1 MGVDR
6 MRALVGF
13 AYLALLVPGIAS
25 ATSGGTSHV
34 EATATNVW
42 AQTAFSDGSYTS
54 DGVPLVLNHDSTQTV
69 LGQTDVA
76 IRVRTLSDW
85 DPGQVR
91 ASASVDLTGLRYAP
105 CSGCFPEGAGTL
117 RGSALALAST
127 YADDYVIPG
136 TGSFTTNITLDL
148 AGQVSRVFDWIN
160 GTTLLAYQNGS
171 VDDATVFF
179 DFTVSQQQ
187 PGNCEGTPCT
197 VNRGLA
203 GGRVEITSHFDGTT
217 GLTSYGFASA
227 PSGWSNGLHT
237 LTSTDFD
244 VLLGVPYSVYMD
256 VGVTVPEQYSHSGG
270 DRILAALDFAH
281 TFGLTTNG
289 PVFALADG
297 MTAIAPSV
305 GLFGNQ
311 FTPVPEPG
319 TSVLFGGGIA
329 ALAGGVGRVRRAVH
343 RL

>member
-1 MGVDR
+1 MGVEC
-6 MRALVGF
+6 MRAFAGF
-13 AYLALLVPGIAS
+13 ACLAVLVPHVAA
-25 ATSGGTSHV
+25 ATSTGTSRV

-42 AQTAFSDGSYTS
+42 VQTSFSDTASTN
-54 DGVPLVLNHDSTQTV
+54 DGAPLVLNYDSTQTV
-69 LGQTDVA
+69 QGQTDVA

-85 DPGQVR
+85 DPGQVH
-91 ASASVDLTGLRYAP
+91 ASASVDLTGLRYTA
-105 CSGCFPEGAGTL
+105 CSGCFPDGVGTL
-117 RGSALALAST
+117 RGSALAIAST

-136 TGSFTTNITLDL
+136 AGTFTTNITLDL
-148 AGQVSRVFDWIN
+148 SGQVSRIFDWIN
-160 GTTLLAYQNGS
+160 GTTLAAYQGGTIE
-171 VDDATVFF
+171 DATVFF
-179 DFTVSQQQ
+179 DFSVSQEQ

-203 GGRVEITSHFDGTT
+203 GGRVEVTSHYDGTT

-227 PSGWSNGLHT
+227 PSSWSNGQHT

-244 VLLGVPYSVYMD
+244 VLLGVPYAVYMD

-270 DRILAALDFAH
+270 DRVLASLDFAH

-319 TSVLFGGGIA
+319 TASC
-329 ALAGGVGRVRRAVH
+329 RRWPA
-343 RL
+343 RSSRRSS